1 MVQAR
6 RNFMTYSSI
15 LLGMLSFGTLS
26 LQAAAPQRTTSEY
39 IEDYMGDQFDPDGW
53 L

>member
-6 RNFMTYSSI
+6 RNFMKYSSI
-15 LLGMLSFGTLS
+15 VLGMVSFGSLS
-26 LQAAAPQRTTSEY
+26 LNAEQKAFEEE
-39 IEDYMGDQFDPDGW
+39 IEDYLGDQFDPDGW